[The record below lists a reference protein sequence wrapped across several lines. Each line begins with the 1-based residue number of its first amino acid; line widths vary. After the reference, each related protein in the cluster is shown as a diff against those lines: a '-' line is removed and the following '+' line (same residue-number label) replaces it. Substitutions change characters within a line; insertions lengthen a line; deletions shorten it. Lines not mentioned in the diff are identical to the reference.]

1 MDDLLKLRR
10 TIASNVNTEP
20 EDVLRTKSALT
31 ALGDYKSPQWGLTD
45 IPDGPLFEA
54 VKSFQKR
61 NGLRVDGQ
69 MDPGGPT
76 ERTVNRALAAT
87 KPLLPGGETRKRPR
101 GFSLFDGVGE
111 NQRNR
116 PSDVFAAKR
125 ALAWAGHYPAA
136 KTRSFDGS
144 PDADFAEGLRRFQ
157 VDNGLAVDGW
167 MAAEGPTVRT
177 LDAAIAPKIAAH
189 LRSEDDKKL
198 EPPEDPKEPTENPDE
213 PPKEP
218 GPGDDDK
225 PKEDP
230 CAEIRE
236 TVEGIETEIEEVSAE
251 VEEAEARIPEL
262 DSRIRELN
270 KKIEEKE
277 EWLKALEGYRLG
289 TRSPIHSMAGAAID
303 IQFQNATVDLKQL
316 RIEHHQAR
324 FEKRNLEKKLPG
336 LKQRLN
342 KLRYDVL
349 QWRHRLNV
357 CEAEGKRSVQRQ
369 FSNEINGGAWIETKE
384 SINSTRSA
392 SRLLRRSAGSCGIS
406 TPARRAL
413 SAQ

>member
-31 ALGDYKSPQWGLTD
+31 ALGDYKPPQWGLTD

-144 PDADFAEGLRRFQ
+144 PDADLAEGLRRFQ

-198 EPPEDPKEPTENPDE
+198 EPPENPDE

-277 EWLKALEGYRLG
+277 EWLKVLEGYWPA
-289 TRSPIHSMAGAAID
+289 PIEWS
-303 IQFQNATVDLKQL
+303 TV
-316 RIEHHQAR
+316 
-324 FEKRNLEKKLPG
+324 
-336 LKQRLN
+336 
-342 KLRYDVL
+342 
-349 QWRHRLNV
+349 
-357 CEAEGKRSVQRQ
+357 
-369 FSNEINGGAWIETKE
+369 
-384 SINSTRSA
+384 
-392 SRLLRRSAGSCGIS
+392 
-406 TPARRAL
+406 
-413 SAQ
+413 